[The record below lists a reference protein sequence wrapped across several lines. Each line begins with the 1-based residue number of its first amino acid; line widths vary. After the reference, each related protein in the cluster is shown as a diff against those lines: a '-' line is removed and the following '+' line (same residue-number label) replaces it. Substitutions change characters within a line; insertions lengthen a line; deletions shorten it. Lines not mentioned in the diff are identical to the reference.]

1 MAFCPKCGVN
11 VGNSLFCGNCGAK
24 ITFNENANN
33 INDDINE
40 LKPSANTHRV
50 KVHLKPKTEPESIS
64 NEQNFFAS
72 EPLPSVQPEPQ
83 YNEIPESNI
92 YSGQKEP
99 SFYSQEPTDIF
110 SNTNLSKAEL
120 YRDAA
125 ESGEHYY
132 NSDIEKQSNASQ
144 KNKTASPKK
153 QRKKLL
159 VTIVCIISAAGLI
172 ISAVAAGFYV
182 IKPKADLYVIANAVA
197 KTVFQ
202 SGSFNFN
209 IDEVYYPDGYTE
221 ENGKAL
227 LDDNYNGCVIWGDKV
242 KDSYLYIYAGDDDGV
257 NEVIKYEN
265 SYWKVS
271 YDGYEFDRSF
281 RGLPTF
287 NDRKVSTNDFESTT
301 IDEAGFESFLDYAVI
316 PFINDEFTEYWD
328 SSLNSL
334 TAKQSVEILTAMLS
348 DEDFNMNAVEIN
360 SKEKVD
366 DGTEYSLTVDVNSLI
381 KACWNYLKTS
391 DIYTVMLD
399 NSENREEFNRE
410 MNEFFERDSFLSLQ
424 VQLAITIDDDGY
436 INYLT
441 YQEGYDYGDG
451 FEYDDTGYR
460 VEIYNF
466 GQAVKQK

>member
-1 MAFCPKCGVN
+1 M
-11 VGNSLFCGNCGAK
+11 
-24 ITFNENANN
+24 
-33 INDDINE
+33 
-40 LKPSANTHRV
+40 
-50 KVHLKPKTEPESIS
+50 
-64 NEQNFFAS
+64 
-72 EPLPSVQPEPQ
+72 
-83 YNEIPESNI
+83 
-92 YSGQKEP
+92 
-99 SFYSQEPTDIF
+99 
-110 SNTNLSKAEL
+110 
-120 YRDAA
+120 
-125 ESGEHYY
+125 
-132 NSDIEKQSNASQ
+132 
-144 KNKTASPKK
+144 
-153 QRKKLL
+153 
-159 VTIVCIISAAGLI
+159 
-172 ISAVAAGFYV
+172 
-182 IKPKADLYVIANAVA
+182 IANAVA

-209 IDEVYYPDGYTE
+209 IDEVYYQDGYTE
-221 ENGKAL
+221 ENGDASL
-227 LDDNYNGCVIWGDKV
+227 GDNYNGCVIWGDKV

-257 NEVIKYEN
+257 NEVIKYED

-287 NDRKVSTNDFESTT
+287 NDRRVSTNDFESTT